1 MTAAGGT
8 DVGTAAGEG
17 LRALWVLVL
26 VLGSAAAMLAGL
38 DAIPTW
44 LHGEPRGVRR
54 VPTVEEAERRLHG
67 RVLLP
72 AYFPDAY
79 RWPPAAV
86 RVTAEDGG
94 AVSLSFLGRDG
105 VPALLLAQGIGG
117 PGPLPEA
124 LLPEAAVI
132 HRQSGPL
139 GEGSALSRVV
149 GEDGTLWSQLE
160 WTGGGRRHVLRGK
173 GSLDD
178 LIRMARSV
186 HGGAR

>member
-1 MTAAGGT
+1 MSAPVGIGAAT
-8 DVGTAAGEG
+8 RAGEG

-26 VLGSAAAMLAGL
+26 VVGSAAAMLAGL

-54 VPTVEEAERRLHG
+54 VAAVEEAERRLRA
-67 RVLLP
+67 RVQLP
-72 AYFPDAY
+72 AYFPDTY

-86 RVTAEDGG
+86 RVTSEDGG
-94 AVSLSFLGRDG
+94 AVSLAIAGRDG
-105 VPALLLAQGIGG
+105 APALLFAQRVGG
-117 PGPLPEA
+117 PGPLPAA

-132 HRQSGPL
+132 LRQAGPL
-139 GEGSALSRVV
+139 GEGSTLSRVV

-160 WTGGGRRHVLRGK
+160 WTGGGRRHLLRGK
-173 GSLDD
+173 GPLDD

-186 HGGAR
+186 HGETR

>member
-1 MTAAGGT
+1 MTATGGIG
-8 DVGTAAGEG
+8 VATAAGEG

-26 VLGSAAAMLAGL
+26 VLGGAAAMLAGL

-54 VPTVEEAERRLHG
+54 VASVEEAERRL
-67 RVLLP
+67 RARLQLP

-94 AVSLSFLGRDG
+94 AVSLAFLARDG
-105 VPALLLAQGIGG
+105 TPGLLLAQRIAG
-117 PGPLPEA
+117 PGTIPVA
-124 LLPEAAVI
+124 LLPDAATI
-132 HRQSGPL
+132 HRQPGPL

-160 WTGGGRRHVLRGK
+160 WTSGGRRHVLRGK
-173 GSLDD
+173 GPLED

-186 HGGAR
+186 HGGTR

>member
-1 MTAAGGT
+1 MTATGGIR
-8 DVGTAAGEG
+8 VSTAAGEG

-54 VPTVEEAERRLHG
+54 VGSVEDAERRLRA

-79 RWPPAAV
+79 RWPPAVV
-86 RVTAEDGG
+86 RVSFEDGG
-94 AVSLSFLGRDG
+94 AVSLSILARDG
-105 VPALLLAQGIGG
+105 TPGLLLAQRIAG
-117 PGPLPEA
+117 PGPIPAA
-124 LLPEAAVI
+124 LLPEAATI

-139 GEGSALSRVV
+139 GEGSTLSRVV

-160 WTGGGRRHVLRGK
+160 WTGGGRRQVLRGK
-173 GSLDD
+173 GSLED